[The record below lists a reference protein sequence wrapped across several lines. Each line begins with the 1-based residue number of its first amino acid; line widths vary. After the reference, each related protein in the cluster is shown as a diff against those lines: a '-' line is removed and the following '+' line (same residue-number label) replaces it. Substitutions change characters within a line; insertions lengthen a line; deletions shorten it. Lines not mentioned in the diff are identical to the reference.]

1 MFLLFFWEFYM
12 ISFDY
17 ILSPPQVL
25 PYICNYPTS
34 CSFKK
39 KKTKWKKKTHG
50 DQFVLADHSWAW
62 GLSWSGVYP
71 ELLHWW
77 TQISPSQRLS
87 IMTRSLVRLGLYD
100 HFLSFMLELCLAWVC
115 ASLCLLSQALWALT
129 HTCPVLSRRHCFP
142 EVIYQLWLLRP
153 VCLFHIG

>member
-39 KKTKWKKKTHG
+39 KKKWKKKPMETSLYWLTTPEHG
-50 DQFVLADHSWAW
+50 ACP
-62 GLSWSGVYP
+62 GVGY
-71 ELLHWW
+71 
-77 TQISPSQRLS
+77 TQSYSIGEHRSPPPR
-87 IMTRSLVRLGLYD
+87 G
-100 HFLSFMLELCLAWVC
+100 
-115 ASLCLLSQALWALT
+115 
-129 HTCPVLSRRHCFP
+129 
-142 EVIYQLWLLRP
+142 YQLWLDPWWGWDFMPTSSLSCWDFVWPEFVQVWVCCHRP
-153 VCLFHIG
+153 CEFLHTPALWCPEDTVFLKSYTSSGSCDLSASST